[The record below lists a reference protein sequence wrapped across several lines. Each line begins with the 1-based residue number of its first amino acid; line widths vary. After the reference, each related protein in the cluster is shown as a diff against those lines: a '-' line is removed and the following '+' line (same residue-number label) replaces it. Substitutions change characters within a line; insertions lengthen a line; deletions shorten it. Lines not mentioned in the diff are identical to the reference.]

1 MNLRRIIVRVYQ
13 AYSGKTTFNY
23 RFIGHRA
30 MAKASFVERFHGS
43 HDDDDHP
50 TATTESYT
58 YPFSTLP
65 TIKLHIPPHHVIYNT
80 GRKLDNHI
88 RNGEKI
94 TPKSAEE
101 LYRAGEASAHL
112 NTVLELYRAWMSIEV
127 PPSFINDRLRLP
139 AQSRAAS
146 GSQR

>member
-50 TATTESYT
+50 TATTKSYT

-65 TIKLHIPPHHVIYNT
+65 TIKLHIPPHHIIYNT

-112 NTVLELYRAWMSIEV
+112 NIVLELYRTWMSIEV

-146 GSQR
+146 GSQH